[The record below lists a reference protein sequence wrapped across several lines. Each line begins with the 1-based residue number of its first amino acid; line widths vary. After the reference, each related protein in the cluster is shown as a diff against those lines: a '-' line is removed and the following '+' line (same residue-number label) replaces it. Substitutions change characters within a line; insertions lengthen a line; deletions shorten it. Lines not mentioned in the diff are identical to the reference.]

1 MGLFRSGGIGV
12 ALAAATS
19 ALAAQTPAQVAF
31 DSASLAWEA
40 GRYPEALSRLERLLT
55 GPSRDTLRRQIA
67 LLTGEYYRT
76 VELATDGQDL
86 TWSSDGLRLAFETEL
101 TEVPRTIVLRFGDD
115 GRVAETDTLPG
126 RGAVFSPDA
135 GSIAYLGTAPS
146 PALDSARALLAATPA
161 GAGSDGARR
170 HLEQQAVVRRLETA
184 ASRVVIRT
192 LADNQEHVTE
202 TPGIAG
208 RALVF
213 AGDGAEAV
221 LHLVAAGEDGSARLY
236 RMAGGAAEPLGQ
248 APAPSSVPLAGVG
261 GRLIYQTGD
270 TAIAVVT
277 PDGKAR
283 TYRGESPAISAD
295 RRTVAF
301 IGAEQGANTV
311 SVLTLGAL
319 PRVVAR
325 TGMPLDSPALSADG
339 SRVVFQAMPRE
350 DWELFVVGADGSAP
364 RRLTHEIQHDI
375 DPQFVG
381 PRGDQILAV
390 MGEGR
395 HRRSF
400 LYDAA
405 TGARTRLFHNNT
417 VRTVAPEYEWAVRP
431 DGAAVAIVSER
442 DGDTVSPERGVYLT
456 DLVRTVGTEE
466 LLDRVRTQARVERD
480 LRTRGAAM
488 YAPIADAVRT
498 AVREVSSDR
507 IYRYADTLF
516 SFDSRFITQPG
527 NGKAIEYLQATLR
540 GWGYEPELQWFEPR
554 PGVRSANVVA
564 TLRGTSNPE
573 LEYVV
578 GAHFDSVEDGP
589 GSDDNGSGA
598 TMLLESARVLARR
611 PQRATIKF
619 VWFTGEEAGLRGSR
633 EFARRAVEAREQV
646 RGALNNDM
654 FGWMNDNR
662 YDNTIRYSNAGLRD
676 VQHAA
681 AFLFS
686 DLITYDAR
694 YFKFTD
700 AHALYDAFGD
710 VIAGIGSYPILA
722 NPHYHQPHDVLETVN
737 QRLVAEVAK
746 TTIASLMLMA
756 SSPSKLDSLQ
766 ATPAAGGAV
775 ALSWRPSL
783 EKGVRGYRVRWTPA
797 AGGAPRTMVVT
808 TPSARIPSAAI
819 DSTLGVRALGANGT
833 EGWDWTR
840 VEPPAASEQPASP

>member
-1 MGLFRSGGIGV
+1 MGPLRSGLIGL
-12 ALAAATS
+12 ALALSAPVVSAQDAAR
-19 ALAAQTPAQVAF
+19 AAF
-31 DSASLAWEA
+31 DSASLAWDA

-55 GPSRDTLRRQIA
+55 GPSRDTLRRPIA
-67 LLTGEYYRT
+67 LLTGEFYRT
-76 VELATDGQDL
+76 VELAPDGQDL
-86 TWSSDGLRLAFETEL
+86 TWSPDGRRLAYEVEVA
-101 TEVPRTIVLRFGDD
+101 EVPRTVVLRFGDD
-115 GRVAETDTLPG
+115 GRVAGADTLPG
-126 RGAVFSPDA
+126 RGAVFSPDGGA
-135 GSIAYLGTAPS
+135 IAYLGTAPS
-146 PALDSARALLAATPA
+146 PALDSARSVLAATPVQ
-161 GAGSDGARR
+161 AGSDGARR
-170 HLEQQAVVRRLETA
+170 HLEQQAVVRRLERA
-184 ASRVVIRT
+184 AARVVVRT
-192 LADNQEHVTE
+192 LADRRDRAVE
-202 TPGIAG
+202 TPGLGG

-236 RMAGGAAEPLGQ
+236 RVSGGAAEPMGQ
-248 APAPSSVPLAGVG
+248 APAVSSVPLAGVG
-261 GRLIYQTGD
+261 GRLIYETGD
-270 TAIAVVT
+270 TAVAVVT
-277 PDGKAR
+277 PDGKAT

-301 IGAEQGANTV
+301 VGDEQGAATIAL
-311 SVLTLGAL
+311 LTLGAL

-325 TGMPLDSPALSADG
+325 TTMPLANPGLSADG

-350 DWELFVVGADGSAP
+350 DWELFVVGADGGAP

-375 DPQFVG
+375 EPQFVG
-381 PRGDQILAV
+381 PGGDQILAV

-395 HRRSF
+395 HRRSY

-405 TGARTRLFHNNT
+405 TGERTRLFHNNT

-431 DGAAVAIVSER
+431 DGGAVAIVSDR

-466 LLDRVRTQARVERD
+466 LLERVRTEAGTERD
-480 LRTRGAAM
+480 LRARGAAM
-488 YAPIADAVRT
+488 YAPIADAVRA

-507 IYRYADTLF
+507 IYRYASTLYG
-516 SFDSRFITQPG
+516 FDSRFITQPG

-564 TLRGTSNPE
+564 TLRGTTDPD

-578 GAHFDSVEDGP
+578 GAHFDSVEEGP
-589 GSDDNGSGA
+589 GSDDNGSGT
-598 TMLLESARVLARR
+598 TMLLETARVLARR

-633 EFARRAVEAREQV
+633 EFVRRAVEAKERV

-662 YDNTIRYSNAGLRD
+662 LDNTIRYSNAGLRD
-676 VQHAA
+676 LQHAA

-686 DLITYDAR
+686 DLITYDAH

-700 AHALYDAFGD
+700 AHSLYDGFGD
-710 VIAGIGSYPILA
+710 VVAGIGSYPILG

-737 QRLVAEVAK
+737 HRLVAEVAK
-746 TTIASLMLMA
+746 TTIASVMLMA
-756 SSPSKLDSLQ
+756 SSPSTVEGLQ
-766 ATPAAGGAV
+766 AAPAAGGAATLTWQPAV
-775 ALSWRPSL
+775 
-783 EKGVRGYRVRWTPA
+783 EKGIRGYRLRWTPA
-797 AGGAPRTMVVT
+797 AGGAERTMVVT
-808 TPSARIPSAAI
+808 TPSARLPPAAAG
-819 DSTLGVRALGANGT
+819 STLGVRALGANGT
-833 EGWDWTR
+833 EGWDWTTVALPGAER
-840 VEPPAASEQPASP
+840 

>member
-1 MGLFRSGGIGV
+1 MGGVRSGAIAV
-12 ALAAATS
+12 ALAVTAS
-19 ALAAQTPAQVAF
+19 ALAAQSPAQVAF
-31 DSASLAWEA
+31 DSASLAWDA

-55 GPSRDTLRRQIA
+55 GPSRDMLRRQIA

-76 VELATDGQDL
+76 VELAPDGQDL
-86 TWSSDGLRLAFETEL
+86 TWSSDGRRLAFETEL

-115 GRVAETDTLPG
+115 GRVSGADTLPG

-135 GSIAYLGTAPS
+135 GAIAYLGTAPS

-161 GAGSDGARR
+161 GAGSEGARR
-170 HLEQQAVVRRLETA
+170 HLAQQAEVRRLETA
-184 ASRVVIRT
+184 AARVVVRT
-192 LADNQEHVTE
+192 LADGQERVVE

-221 LHLVAAGEDGSARLY
+221 LHLIAAGEDGSAHLY
-236 RMAGGAAEPLGQ
+236 RVASGAPQSLDQ
-248 APAPSSVPLAGVG
+248 APAVTSVPLAGVG
-261 GRLIYQTGD
+261 GRLIYATGD

-277 PDGKAR
+277 PDGKAT
-283 TYRGESPAISAD
+283 TYRGQSPAISAD

-301 IGAEQGANTV
+301 VGDEQGGSTIA
-311 SVLTLGAL
+311 VLTLGGL

-325 TGMPLDSPALSADG
+325 TGMPLSSPALSADG

-350 DWELFVVGADGSAP
+350 DWELFVVGTDGSAT

-400 LYDAA
+400 LYDA
-405 TGARTRLFHNNT
+405 GSGQRTRLFHNNA

-431 DGAAVAIVSER
+431 DGGAVAIVSER

-456 DLVRTVGTEE
+456 DLVRTVSAEE
-466 LLDRVRTQARVERD
+466 LLDRVRTEARGERD
-480 LRTRGAAM
+480 LRARGAAM
-488 YAPIADAVRT
+488 FAPIADAVRA

-507 IYRYADTLF
+507 IYRYADTLY
-516 SFDSRFITQPG
+516 SFDSRFVTQPG
-527 NGKAIEYLQATLR
+527 NAKAIEYLQATLR
-540 GWGYEPELQWFEPR
+540 AWGYEPELQWFEPR
-554 PGVRSANVVA
+554 PGARSANVVA
-564 TLRGTSNPE
+564 TLRGTSDPE

-598 TMLLESARVLARR
+598 TMLLETARVLARR

-633 EFARRAVEAREQV
+633 EFARRAVEAKERV

-654 FGWMNDNR
+654 LGWMNDNR

-746 TTIASLMLMA
+746 TTIGSVMLMA
-756 SSPSKLDSLQ
+756 SSPSKLDSVQ
-766 ATPAAGGAV
+766 ATPAANGAV
-775 ALSWRPSL
+775 ALAWRPAV

-797 AGGAPRTMVVT
+797 TGNAERTLVVS
-808 TPSARIPSAAI
+808 TPSARLPTVAAG
-819 DSTLGVRALGANGT
+819 STIGVRAIGANGT
-833 EGWDWTR
+833 EGWDWTTI
-840 VEPPAASEQPASP
+840 EAPQASR

>member
-1 MGLFRSGGIGV
+1 MRLLRWGPIAVGLAVS
-12 ALAAATS
+12 TT
-19 ALAAQTPAQVAF
+19 ALAAQSPAQVAF

-40 GRYPEALSRLERLLT
+40 GRYPEALSRLERLLA

-76 VELATDGQDL
+76 VELAPDGQAL
-86 TWSSDGLRLAFETEL
+86 TWSSDGRRLAFETEL

-115 GRVAETDTLPG
+115 GRVAGADTLSG
-126 RGAVFSPDA
+126 RGAVFAPDA
-135 GSIAYLGTAPS
+135 GAIAYLGTAPS

-161 GAGSDGARR
+161 GAGSEGARR
-170 HLEQQAVVRRLETA
+170 HLELQAQVRRLETA
-184 ASRVVIRT
+184 GARVVVRT
-192 LADNQEHVTE
+192 LADGQDRVIE

-221 LHLVAAGEDGSARLY
+221 LHLVVTGEDGSARLY
-236 RMAGGAAEPLGQ
+236 RIAGGAAEPLSQ
-248 APAPSSVPLAGVG
+248 APAVSSVPVAGVG
-261 GRLIYQTGD
+261 GRLIYATGD
-270 TAIAVVT
+270 TGVAVVT
-277 PDGKAR
+277 PDGKAT
-283 TYRGESPAISAD
+283 TYRGTSPAISAD
-295 RRTVAF
+295 RRTVTF
-301 IGAEQGANTV
+301 VGEEQGAGTV

-325 TGMPLDSPALSADG
+325 TAMPLANPALSPDG

-375 DPQFVG
+375 DPRFVG
-381 PRGDQILAV
+381 PRGGQILAV
-390 MGEGR
+390 IGEGR

-400 LYDAA
+400 LYDAVS
-405 TGARTRLFHNNT
+405 GERTRLFHNNT

-431 DGAAVAIVSER
+431 DGGAVAIVSER

-456 DLVRTVGTEE
+456 DLVRTVSAEE
-466 LLDRVRTQARVERD
+466 LLDRVRTQARAERD

-488 YAPIADAVRT
+488 YASIADAVRT

-507 IYRYADTLF
+507 IYRYANTLYG
-516 SFDSRFITQPG
+516 FDSRFVTQPG

-540 GWGYEPELQWFEPR
+540 GWGYEPELQPFEPR

-564 TLRGTSNPE
+564 TLRGSSDPE

-598 TMLLESARVLARR
+598 TMLLETARVLARR
-611 PQRATIKF
+611 PQRATIRF

-633 EFARRAVEAREQV
+633 EFARRAVEARERV

-654 FGWMNDNR
+654 LGWMNDNR

-681 AFLFS
+681 AFLFT
-686 DLITYDAR
+686 DLITYDAH
-694 YFKFTD
+694 YFKYTD
-700 AHALYDAFGD
+700 AHSLYDAFGD
-710 VIAGIGSYPILA
+710 VIGGIGSYPILA

-746 TTIASLMLMA
+746 TTIASVMLMA
-756 SSPSKLDSLQ
+756 SSPSKLDSLR
-766 ATPAAGGAV
+766 AAPAAGGAV
-775 ALSWRPSL
+775 ALTWRPAV
-783 EKGVRGYRVRWTPA
+783 EKGVRGYRVRWTA
-797 AGGAPRTMVVT
+797 ATGGAERTVVVT
-808 TPSARIPSAAI
+808 TPSARLPSMAEG
-819 DSTLGVRALGANGT
+819 STIGVRALGANGT
-833 EGWDWTR
+833 EGWDWTT
-840 VEPPAASEQPASP
+840 VGSPAGQ

>member
-1 MGLFRSGGIGV
+1 MGLLGSAGFV
-12 ALAAATS
+12 VTLAVSTS
-19 ALAAQTPAQVAF
+19 ALAAQSPAQAAF
-31 DSASLAWEA
+31 DSASLAWDA
-40 GRYPEALSRLERLLT
+40 GRSPEALSRLDRLLT

-76 VELATDGQDL
+76 VELAPDGQDL
-86 TWSSDGLRLAFETEL
+86 TWSTDGSRLAYETEL
-101 TEVPRTIVLRFGDD
+101 TEVPRIIVLRFGDD
-115 GRVAETDTLPG
+115 GRVAGADPLPG
-126 RGAVFSPDA
+126 RGAIFSPDA
-135 GSIAYLGTAPS
+135 GSIAYLSTAPS

-161 GAGSDGARR
+161 GAGSEGARR
-170 HLEQQAVVRRLETA
+170 HMEQQAAVRRLETA
-184 ASRVVIRT
+184 AARVVIRT
-192 LADNQEHVTE
+192 LADGQERVTE

-221 LHLVAAGEDGSARLY
+221 LHLVAASDDGSARLY
-236 RMAGGAAEPLGQ
+236 RITGGAAEPLTQ
-248 APAPSSVPLAGVG
+248 APAVSSVPLAGVG
-261 GRLIYQTGD
+261 GRLIYETGD
-270 TAIAVVT
+270 SAVAVVT
-277 PDGKAR
+277 PDGKAT

-295 RRTVAF
+295 RRSVAF
-301 IGAEQGANTV
+301 VGEEQGASTI

-325 TGMPLDSPALSADG
+325 TGMPLSNPALSADG
-339 SRVVFQAMPRE
+339 ARVVFQAMPRE
-350 DWELFVVGADGSAP
+350 DWELFVVGTDGSAP

-375 DPQFVG
+375 DPRFVG

-400 LYDAA
+400 LYNAL
-405 TGARTRLFHNNT
+405 TGERTRLFHNNT

-431 DGAAVAIVSER
+431 DGGAVAIVSER

-456 DLVRTVGTEE
+456 DLVRTVSTEE
-466 LLDRVRTQARVERD
+466 LLDRVRTEARKERD
-480 LRTRGAAM
+480 LRARGAAM
-488 YAPIADAVRT
+488 YAPVADAVRA

-507 IYRYADTLF
+507 IYRYADTLY
-516 SFDSRFITQPG
+516 SFDSRFVTQPG
-527 NGKAIEYLQATLR
+527 NGKAIEYLQRTLR
-540 GWGYEPELQWFEPR
+540 AWGYDPELQWFEPR
-554 PGVRSANVVA
+554 PGARSANVVA
-564 TLRGTSNPE
+564 TLRGTTDPD

-598 TMLLESARVLARR
+598 TMLLETARVLARR

-633 EFARRAVEAREQV
+633 EFARRAVEAKERV

-662 YDNTIRYSNAGLRD
+662 YDNTVRYSNAGLRD

-686 DLITYDAR
+686 DLITYDAH

-700 AHALYDAFGD
+700 AHSLYDAFGD
-710 VIAGIGSYPILA
+710 VVAGIGSSPILG

-737 QRLVAEVAK
+737 HRLVAEVAK
-746 TTIASLMLMA
+746 TTVASVMLMA
-756 SSPSKLDSLQ
+756 SSPSKVEGLQ
-766 ATPAAGGAV
+766 ATPGAGGAV
-775 ALSWRPSL
+775 SL
-783 EKGVRGYRVRWTPA
+783 TWQLAVEKGVRGYRVRWPPA
-797 AGGAPRTMVVT
+797 AGGVSKSMVGT
-808 TPSARIPSAAI
+808 TPSARIASATL
-819 DSTLGVRALGANGT
+819 DSTLGVRAVGANGT
-833 EGWDWTR
+833 EGWDWTT
-840 VEPPAASEQPASP
+840 VGQAAPGQ

>member
-1 MGLFRSGGIGV
+1 MGWLRSGYIVV
-12 ALAAATS
+12 ALAVSPS
-19 ALAAQTPAQVAF
+19 ALAAQSPAQVAF
-31 DSASLAWEA
+31 DSASLAWDA

-55 GPSRDTLRRQIA
+55 GSSRDTLRRQIA

-76 VELATDGQDL
+76 VELAPDGQDL
-86 TWSSDGLRLAFETEL
+86 TWSTDGSRLAYETEL
-101 TEVPRTIVLRFGDD
+101 TDVPRTIMLRFGDD
-115 GRVAETDTLPG
+115 GRVAGADTLPG
-126 RGAVFSPDA
+126 RGAVFSPDVGA
-135 GSIAYLGTAPS
+135 IAYLSTAPS

-161 GAGSDGARR
+161 GAGSEGARR
-170 HLEQQAVVRRLETA
+170 HLEQQAAVRRLETA
-184 ASRVVIRT
+184 AARVVVRT
-192 LADNQEHVTE
+192 LADRQERVTE

-221 LHLVAAGEDGSARLY
+221 LHLVAISGDDGVARLY
-236 RMAGGAAEPLGQ
+236 RITGGAAEPLAQ
-248 APAPSSVPLAGVG
+248 APTVSSVPLAGVG
-261 GRLIYQTGD
+261 GRLVYETGD
-270 TAIAVVT
+270 TAVAVVT
-277 PDGKAR
+277 PDGKA
-283 TYRGESPAISAD
+283 TSYRGESPAISAD

-301 IGAEQGANTV
+301 VGEEQGASTL
-311 SVLTLGAL
+311 SILTLGAL

-325 TGMPLDSPALSADG
+325 TGMPLSNPALSADG

-381 PRGDQILAV
+381 PRGGKILAV
-390 MGEGR
+390 LGEGR
-395 HRRSF
+395 HRRSY

-405 TGARTRLFHNNT
+405 TGEPTRLFHNNT
-417 VRTVAPEYEWAVRP
+417 VRTVAPEYEWAIRP
-431 DGAAVAIVSER
+431 DGGAVAVVSER

-466 LLDRVRTQARVERD
+466 LLDRVRTEARKERD
-480 LRTRGAAM
+480 LRARGAAM
-488 YAPIADAVRT
+488 FAPIADAVRA

-507 IYRYADTLF
+507 IYRYANTLY
-516 SFDSRFITQPG
+516 SFDSRFVTQPG

-554 PGVRSANVVA
+554 PGARSANVVA
-564 TLRGTSNPE
+564 TLRGTTDPD

-578 GAHFDSVEDGP
+578 GAHFDSVEEGP

-598 TMLLESARVLARR
+598 TMLLEAARVLARR

-633 EFARRAVEAREQV
+633 EFVRRAVEAKERV

-686 DLITYDAR
+686 DLITYDAH

-700 AHALYDAFGD
+700 AHSLYDGFGD
-710 VIAGIGSYPILA
+710 IVAGIGSYPILG

-737 QRLVAEVAK
+737 HRLVAEVAK
-746 TTIASLMLMA
+746 TTIASVMLMA
-756 SSPSKLDSLQ
+756 SSPSKVEGVQ
-766 ATPAAGGAV
+766 ATPGAGGAV
-775 ALSWRPSL
+775 SLSWQPAV
-783 EKGVRGYRVRWTPA
+783 EKAVRGYRVRWTPA
-797 AGGAPRTMVVT
+797 AGGPAKTMVVT
-808 TPSARIPSAAI
+808 TPSARIPSAAE
-819 DSTLGVRALGANGT
+819 DSTIGVRAVGANGT
-833 EGWDWTR
+833 EGWDWTP
-840 VEPPAASEQPASP
+840 VGQAPASR

>member
-1 MGLFRSGGIGV
+1 MGLLRSA
-12 ALAAATS
+12 ALAGALTVTAS
-19 ALAAQTPAQVAF
+19 ALAAQAPGQAAF

-40 GRYPEALSRLERLLT
+40 GRYPEALTRLERLLT
-55 GPSRDTLRRQIA
+55 GPSRDPLRRQIA

-76 VELATDGQDL
+76 VELAPDGQGL
-86 TWSSDGLRLAFETEL
+86 AWSSDGRRLAFETEL
-101 TEVPRTIVLRFGDD
+101 TGVPRTIVLRFGDD
-115 GRVAETDTLPG
+115 GRVAGTDTLPG

-146 PALDSARALLAATPA
+146 AELDSARALLAATPA
-161 GAGSDGARR
+161 GAGSEGARR
-170 HLEQQAVVRRLETA
+170 HLEQQAEVRRLETA
-184 ASRVVIRT
+184 AARVVVRT
-192 LADNQEHVTE
+192 LADGQERITE
-202 TPGIAG
+202 TPGVAG

-236 RMAGGAAEPLGQ
+236 RMAGGAAEPLSQ
-248 APAPSSVPLAGVG
+248 APAVSSVPLAGVG
-261 GRLIYQTGD
+261 GRLVYQTGD
-270 TAIAVVT
+270 TAVAVVT
-277 PDGKAR
+277 PDGRAT

-301 IGAEQGANTV
+301 VGQEQGANTV

-325 TGMPLDSPALSADG
+325 TGMPLDNPALSADG

-350 DWELFVVGADGSAP
+350 DWELFVVGADEGAA

-405 TGARTRLFHNNT
+405 SGARTRLFHNNT
-417 VRTVAPEYEWAVRP
+417 VRTVAPEYEWALRP
-431 DGAAVAIVSER
+431 DGGAVAIVSER
-442 DGDTVSPERGVYLT
+442 DGDTISPERGVYLN
-456 DLVRTVGTEE
+456 DLVRTVSTEE
-466 LLDRVRTQARVERD
+466 LLDRVRTAARAERD
-480 LRTRGAAM
+480 LRARGAAM
-488 YAPIADAVRT
+488 FAPVADAVRA
-498 AVREVSSDR
+498 AVREVSADR

-516 SFDSRFITQPG
+516 SFDSRFVTQPG

-540 GWGYEPELQWFEPR
+540 GWGYQPELQWFEPR

-564 TLRGTSNPE
+564 TLRGTSDPD

-578 GAHFDSVEDGP
+578 GAHFDSVEEGP

-598 TMLLESARVLARR
+598 TMLLETARVLARR

-633 EFARRAVEAREQV
+633 EFARRAVETRERV

-686 DLITYDAR
+686 DLVTYDAH
-694 YFKFTD
+694 YYKFTD

-710 VIAGIGSYPILA
+710 VIAGIGSYPILG

-746 TTIASLMLMA
+746 TTIGSLMLMA

-766 ATPAAGGAV
+766 ATPGAAGAV
-775 ALSWRPSL
+775 ALTWRPAA
-783 EKGVRGYRVRWTPA
+783 EKGVRGYRVRWTPT
-797 AGGAPRTMVVT
+797 AGGPERTLVVS
-808 TPSARIPSAAI
+808 TPSARIPSVAAG
-819 DSTLGVRALGANGT
+819 STIGVRALGANGT
-833 EGWDWTR
+833 EGWDWTTVGAPMSR
-840 VEPPAASEQPASP
+840 

>member
-1 MGLFRSGGIGV
+1 MGGVRSGAIAV
-12 ALAAATS
+12 ALTVTAS
-19 ALAAQTPAQVAF
+19 ALAAQSPAQVAF
-31 DSASLAWEA
+31 DSASRAWEA
-40 GRYPEALSRLERLLT
+40 GRYPEALSRLERLLA

-76 VELATDGQDL
+76 IELAPDGQDL
-86 TWSSDGLRLAFETEL
+86 TWSSDGRRLAVETEL

-115 GRVAETDTLPG
+115 GRVAGADTLPG

-135 GSIAYLGTAPS
+135 GVIAYLGTAPS
-146 PALDSARALLAATPA
+146 AALDSARALLAATPA

-170 HLEQQAVVRRLETA
+170 HLAQQAEVRRQETA
-184 ASRVVIRT
+184 AARVVVRT
-192 LADNQEHVTE
+192 LADAQERVIE

-221 LHLVAAGEDGSARLY
+221 LHLIAAGEDGSARLY
-236 RMAGGAAEPLGQ
+236 RVAGDAPQPLDQ
-248 APAPSSVPLAGVG
+248 APAVSSVPLAGVG
-261 GRLIYQTGD
+261 GRLIYATGD

-277 PDGKAR
+277 PDGKAT
-283 TYRGESPAISAD
+283 TYRGRSPAISAD

-301 IGAEQGANTV
+301 VGDEQGASTIAL
-311 SVLTLGAL
+311 LTLGSL

-325 TGMPLDSPALSADG
+325 AGMPLAGPALSADG

-431 DGAAVAIVSER
+431 DGGAVAIVSER

-456 DLVRTVGTEE
+456 DLVRTVSIEE
-466 LLDRVRTQARVERD
+466 LRDRVRTEARKERD

-488 YAPIADAVRT
+488 YAPIADAVRA

-507 IYRYADTLF
+507 IYRYADTLYT
-516 SFDSRFITQPG
+516 FDSRFVTQPG
-527 NGKAIEYLQATLR
+527 NAKAIEYLQTTLR
-540 GWGYEPELQWFEPR
+540 AWGYEPELQWFEPR

-564 TLRGTSNPE
+564 TLRGTSDPD

-598 TMLLESARVLARR
+598 TMLLETARVLARR
-611 PQRATIKF
+611 PQRATIRF

-633 EFARRAVEAREQV
+633 EFARRAMETKERV

-746 TTIASLMLMA
+746 TTIATVMLMA

-766 ATPAAGGAV
+766 AAPGPKGSVT
-775 ALSWRPSL
+775 LSWRPAV

-797 AGGAPRTMVVT
+797 SASAERTMVVT
-808 TPSARIPSAAI
+808 APSAQLPTVAAG
-819 DSTLGVRALGANGT
+819 STVGVRALGANGT
-833 EGWDWTR
+833 EGWDWTT
-840 VEPPAASEQPASP
+840 VVPAPED